1 MIRHLRFEAYFDL
14 LYPFW
19 VFDSSEL
26 WKSITVCPWLPLVAS
41 DSHWFSGCMAW
52 WVFGWMGELMVGP
65 CQITKNGINLDWLSL
80 PCKTTMQEVPCS
92 NLASYCW
99 NTLGEQWL
107 TAMLAI
113 KRSAGVT
120 PEVNL
125 REHTSHTPL
134 SSANKA
140 VHSGFETQRCHQKSK
155 MGVSVAP

>member
-1 MIRHLRFEAYFDL
+1 MIRHFRFEAYFEL

-80 PCKTTMQEVPCS
+80 PCKRSPVQIWHPTAETHLGNSDWLPCWPS
-92 NLASYCW
+92 GGQRVSHQRWISGNIHHIHLCQVRIRLSTLALKPRDV
-99 NTLGEQWL
+99 T
-107 TAMLAI
+107 
-113 KRSAGVT
+113 RSLKWGY
-120 PEVNL
+120 
-125 REHTSHTPL
+125 
-134 SSANKA
+134 
-140 VHSGFETQRCHQKSK
+140 Q
-155 MGVSVAP
+155 